1 MIDMVDTRFK
11 RIKMLEKE
19 VEKFLVREVKK
30 LGGISFKFI
39 SPGNAGVP
47 DRIVILPSGNVV
59 FAELKTDKGKLT
71 KLQEVQIK
79 KISDLGADVRVLR
92 GVEGVKEFINEIQ
105 PT

>member
-1 MIDMVDTRFK
+1 MVDTRFE
-11 RIKMLEKE
+11 RIKMIEKE

-30 LGGISFKFI
+30 IGGISFKFI

-47 DRIVILPSGNVV
+47 DRIVILPNGRVI

-92 GVEGVKEFINEIQ
+92 GIEGVKEFINEIQ
-105 PT
+105 SA

>member
-1 MIDMVDTRFK
+1 MVDISFK

-19 VEKFLVREVKK
+19 VEKFLVRQVKK

-47 DRIVILPSGNVV
+47 DRIVILPNGKVLFV
-59 FAELKTDKGKLT
+59 ELKTDKGKLT

-92 GVEGVKEFINEIQ
+92 GIEGVKEFINEIQ

>member
-1 MIDMVDTRFK
+1 
-11 RIKMLEKE
+11 MLEKE

-47 DRIVILPSGNVV
+47 DRIVILPNGRVV
-59 FAELKTDKGKLT
+59 FAELKTDMAKLT

-79 KISDLGADVRVLR
+79 KISDLGADARVLR
-92 GVEGVKEFINEIQ
+92 GIEGVKEFINEIQ
-105 PT
+105 SA

>member
-1 MIDMVDTRFK
+1 MVDTRFE

-30 LGGISFKFI
+30 IGGISFKFI

-47 DRIVILPSGNVV
+47 DRIVILPSGRVV

-79 KISDLGADVRVLR
+79 KISDLGADARVLR
-92 GVEGVKEFINEIQ
+92 GIEGVKEFINEIQ
-105 PT
+105 ST

>member
-1 MIDMVDTRFK
+1 
-11 RIKMLEKE
+11 MLEKE
-19 VEKFLVREVKK
+19 IEKFLVREVKK

-47 DRIVILPSGNVV
+47 DRIVILPSGRVV

-79 KISDLGADVRVLR
+79 KISDLGADARVLR
-92 GVEGVKEFINEIQ
+92 GIEGVKEFINEIQ
-105 PT
+105 ST

>member
-1 MIDMVDTRFK
+1 MVDISFK

-30 LGGISFKFI
+30 IGGVSFKFI

-47 DRIVILPSGNVV
+47 DRIVMLPNGKVV
-59 FAELKTDKGKLT
+59 FVELKTDKGKLT

-79 KISDLGADVRVLR
+79 KISNLGADARVLR
-92 GVEGVKEFINEIQ
+92 GIEGVKEFINEIQ
-105 PT
+105 ST

>member
-1 MIDMVDTRFK
+1 
-11 RIKMLEKE
+11 MLEKE
-19 VEKFLVREVKK
+19 VEKFLVRQVKK
-30 LGGISFKFI
+30 VGGVSFKFI

-47 DRIVILPSGNVV
+47 DRIVILPNGKVLFV
-59 FAELKTDKGKLT
+59 ELKTDKGKLT

-92 GVEGVKEFINEIQ
+92 GIEGVKEFINEIQ

>member
-1 MIDMVDTRFK
+1 MIDTVDTRFK

-47 DRIVILPSGNVV
+47 DRIVILPSGKVIFV
-59 FAELKTDKGKLT
+59 ELKTDKGKLT

-79 KISDLGADVRVLR
+79 KISDLGADARVLR
-92 GVEGVKEFINEIQ
+92 GIEGVKEFINEIQ
-105 PT
+105 ST

>member
-1 MIDMVDTRFK
+1 MIDMVDTRFG

-19 VEKFLVREVKK
+19 IEKFLVREVKK
-30 LGGISFKFI
+30 IGGISFKFI

-47 DRIVILPSGNVV
+47 DRIVILPNGRVV

-79 KISDLGADVRVLR
+79 KISDLGADARVLR
-92 GVEGVKEFINEIQ
+92 GMEGVKEFINEIQ
-105 PT
+105 ST

>member
-1 MIDMVDTRFK
+1 
-11 RIKMLEKE
+11 MLEKE

-47 DRIVILPSGNVV
+47 DRIAILPNGRVV

-71 KLQEVQIK
+71 RLQGVQIK

-92 GVEGVKEFINEIQ
+92 GMEGVKEFINEIQ
-105 PT
+105 ST

>member
-47 DRIVILPSGNVV
+47 DRIVILPSGKVIFV
-59 FAELKTDKGKLT
+59 ELKTDKGKLT

-79 KISDLGADVRVLR
+79 KISDLGADARVLR
-92 GVEGVKEFINEIQ
+92 GIEGVKEFINEIQ
-105 PT
+105 ST

>member
-1 MIDMVDTRFK
+1 
-11 RIKMLEKE
+11 MLEKE
-19 VEKFLVREVKK
+19 IEKFLVREVKK

-79 KISDLGADVRVLR
+79 KISDLGADARVLR
-92 GVEGVKEFINEIQ
+92 GIEGVKEFINEIQ
-105 PT
+105 ST

>member
-1 MIDMVDTRFK
+1 MIYISFK

-30 LGGISFKFI
+30 IGGISFKFI

-47 DRIVILPSGNVV
+47 DRIVILSSGKVV
-59 FAELKTDKGKLT
+59 FVELKTDKGKLT
-71 KLQEVQIK
+71 RLQGVQIK

-92 GVEGVKEFINEIQ
+92 GIEGVKEFINGIQ

>member
-1 MIDMVDTRFK
+1 
-11 RIKMLEKE
+11 MLEKE

-30 LGGISFKFI
+30 IGGVSFKFI

-47 DRIVILPSGNVV
+47 DRIVILPTGKVV
-59 FAELKTDKGKLT
+59 FVELKTDKGKLT

-79 KISDLGADVRVLR
+79 KISDLGADARVLR

-105 PT
+105 SA

>member
-1 MIDMVDTRFK
+1 
-11 RIKMLEKE
+11 MLEKE

-47 DRIVILPSGNVV
+47 DRIVILPSGKVIFV
-59 FAELKTDKGKLT
+59 ELKTDKGKLT

-79 KISDLGADVRVLR
+79 KISDLGADARVLR
-92 GVEGVKEFINEIQ
+92 GIEGVKEFINEIQ
-105 PT
+105 ST

>member
-19 VEKFLVREVKK
+19 VEKFLIREVKK
-30 LGGISFKFI
+30 IGGISFKFI

-47 DRIVILPSGNVV
+47 DRIVILPSGKVIFV
-59 FAELKTDKGKLT
+59 ELKTDKGKLT

-79 KISDLGADVRVLR
+79 KISDLGADARVLR
-92 GVEGVKEFINEIQ
+92 GIERVEEFINEIQ
-105 PT
+105 ST

>member
-1 MIDMVDTRFK
+1 MVDISFK

-19 VEKFLVREVKK
+19 VEKFLVRQVKK

-47 DRIVILPSGNVV
+47 DRIVILPSGKVLFV
-59 FAELKTDKGKLT
+59 ELKTDKGKLT

-79 KISDLGADVRVLR
+79 KISNLGADVRVLR
-92 GVEGVKEFINEIQ
+92 GIEGVKEFINEIQ